1 MICFPNGAI
10 NCCTIKRVPLR
21 YVFCMRLSPCASGAG
36 RQGRV
41 MLLGNIQ
48 STLPAGHPL
57 FLPSPNGAPRLS
69 ERAGLDE
76 FLGSFHC
83 LGLITWSIDG
93 TDLFD
98 GDAGV
103 FASPLIIGNCHY
115 ISLIGH
121 VMSPLLGFFFFFCD
135 KGDFLLAL

>member
-21 YVFCMRLSPCASGAG
+21 YVFCMRLSPCALGVDG
-36 RQGRV
+36 QGGVLFSKTHSALSLR
-41 MLLGNIQ
+41 G
-48 STLPAGHPL
+48 TLS
-57 FLPSPNGAPRLS
+57 LPSPNGAPRLS
-69 ERAGLDE
+69 ARAETDK
-76 FLGSFHC
+76 FHGSFHC